1 VTTWVDGAAETT
13 VDGASG
19 RPIGFGIDKVL
30 KFPKGTYETTFELV
44 GTPTKIYYFC
54 PSNGGTL
61 KFGTVTAAEVATA
74 KMGATTSLSNW
85 VPANPEDYGL
95 PACNGTASNA
105 TVTTDSGHVCMC
117 DRGTFFCAN
126 SATAYSPMLSPVEIG
141 VVVICV
147 FIVCMV
153 AICMCAFA
161 AKKTS
166 MKQAEAVP
174 PPPPDYA

>member
-1 VTTWVDGAAETT
+1 MA
-13 VDGASG
+13 
-19 RPIGFGIDKVL
+19 
-30 KFPKGTYETTFELV
+30 
-44 GTPTKIYYFC
+44 
-54 PSNGGTL
+54 
-61 KFGTVTAAEVATA
+61 
-74 KMGATTSLSNW
+74 
-85 VPANPEDYGL
+85 L
-95 PACNGTASNA
+95 PRA
-105 TVTTDSGHVCMC
+105 D
-117 DRGTFFCAN
+117 AN
-126 SATAYSPMLSPVEIG
+126 SATPYQAMLSPVEIG

>member
-1 VTTWVDGAAETT
+1 MAASRSRRL
-13 VDGASG
+13 A
-19 RPIGFGIDKVL
+19 R
-30 KFPKGTYETTFELV
+30 
-44 GTPTKIYYFC
+44 
-54 PSNGGTL
+54 
-61 KFGTVTAAEVATA
+61 
-74 KMGATTSLSNW
+74 
-85 VPANPEDYGL
+85 L
-95 PACNGTASNA
+95 PPCE
-105 TVTTDSGHVCMC
+105 CE
-117 DRGTFFCAN
+117 R
-126 SATAYSPMLSPVEIG
+126 PVEIG

>member
-1 VTTWVDGAAETT
+1 
-13 VDGASG
+13 
-19 RPIGFGIDKVL
+19 
-30 KFPKGTYETTFELV
+30 
-44 GTPTKIYYFC
+44 
-54 PSNGGTL
+54 
-61 KFGTVTAAEVATA
+61 
-74 KMGATTSLSNW
+74 MGVTTSLSSW

-126 SATAYSPMLSPVEIG
+126 SATPYQAMLSPVEIG

>member
-1 VTTWVDGAAETT
+1 MLAFNAIPFAQAMENTTYAAQAAWLCR
-13 VDGASG
+13 G
-19 RPIGFGIDKVL
+19 
-30 KFPKGTYETTFELV
+30 
-44 GTPTKIYYFC
+44 PTLG
-54 PSNGGTL
+54 PG
-61 KFGTVTAAEVATA
+61 EVA
-74 KMGATTSLSNW
+74 
-85 VPANPEDYGL
+85 P
-95 PACNGTASNA
+95 
-105 TVTTDSGHVCMC
+105 
-117 DRGTFFCAN
+117 DRGVATN

-147 FIVCMV
+147 FIVCLV

>member
-1 VTTWVDGAAETT
+1 MAPQTAPAVLQDPTSVQTFK
-13 VDGASG
+13 
-19 RPIGFGIDKVL
+19 RPVS
-30 KFPKGTYETTFELV
+30 E
-44 GTPTKIYYFC
+44 
-54 PSNGGTL
+54 
-61 KFGTVTAAEVATA
+61 
-74 KMGATTSLSNW
+74 
-85 VPANPEDYGL
+85 
-95 PACNGTASNA
+95 
-105 TVTTDSGHVCMC
+105 TDSGHVCMC

>member
-1 VTTWVDGAAETT
+1 MSQMLRCCAVFLRCCAGP
-13 VDGASG
+13 G
-19 RPIGFGIDKVL
+19 RPGPRGRDHH
-30 KFPKGTYETTFELV
+30 P
-44 GTPTKIYYFC
+44 
-54 PSNGGTL
+54 
-61 KFGTVTAAEVATA
+61 
-74 KMGATTSLSNW
+74 
-85 VPANPEDYGL
+85 
-95 PACNGTASNA
+95 
-105 TVTTDSGHVCMC
+105 DSG
-117 DRGTFFCAN
+117 GEGA
-126 SATAYSPMLSPVEIG
+126 ATAYQAMLSPVEIG

>member
-1 VTTWVDGAAETT
+1 
-13 VDGASG
+13 
-19 RPIGFGIDKVL
+19 
-30 KFPKGTYETTFELV
+30 
-44 GTPTKIYYFC
+44 
-54 PSNGGTL
+54 
-61 KFGTVTAAEVATA
+61 
-74 KMGATTSLSNW
+74 
-85 VPANPEDYGL
+85 
-95 PACNGTASNA
+95 
-105 TVTTDSGHVCMC
+105 
-117 DRGTFFCAN
+117 
-126 SATAYSPMLSPVEIG
+126 MLSPVEIG

>member
-1 VTTWVDGAAETT
+1 MA
-13 VDGASG
+13 
-19 RPIGFGIDKVL
+19 
-30 KFPKGTYETTFELV
+30 
-44 GTPTKIYYFC
+44 
-54 PSNGGTL
+54 
-61 KFGTVTAAEVATA
+61 
-74 KMGATTSLSNW
+74 
-85 VPANPEDYGL
+85 L
-95 PACNGTASNA
+95 P
-105 TVTTDSGHVCMC
+105 DPD
-117 DRGTFFCAN
+117 DRNRERTFFCAN